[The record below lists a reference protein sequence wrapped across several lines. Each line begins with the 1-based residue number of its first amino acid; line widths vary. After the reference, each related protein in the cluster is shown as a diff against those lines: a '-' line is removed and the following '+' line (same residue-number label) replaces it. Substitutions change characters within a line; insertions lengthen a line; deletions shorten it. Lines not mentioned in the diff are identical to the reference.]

1 MRGLVLPFGM
11 KPIVI
16 LFSAII
22 GAAAFLLAAEPP
34 TAPAAKPEHQVLKP
48 GDLKWTD
55 APPGL
60 PAGGKMAVLN
70 GDPTQP
76 GAFTVRLKA
85 PAGYKVMPHTHP
97 TAERLTVISGTFK
110 VGMGEKFDEKSM
122 QEMTPGS
129 YVVLPANMAHFAKGA
144 GKDSV
149 VQIDSEGPFQINY
162 VNPSDD
168 PRNAKK

>member
-1 MRGLVLPFGM
+1 M
-11 KPIVI
+11 KKITI
-16 LFSAII
+16 LFTMIV
-22 GAAAFLLAAEPP
+22 AAAVFVFAAEQS
-34 TAPAAKPEHQVLKP
+34 TSASATTEHRVVRPA
-48 GDLKWTD
+48 DLKWGE

-60 PAGGKMAVLN
+60 PIGGRMAVLN
-70 GDPTQP
+70 GDPMQA

-97 TAERLTVISGTFK
+97 TAERLTVISGSFK
-110 VGMGEKFDEKSM
+110 IGMGEKFDEASM
-122 QEMTPGS
+122 QQMSPGS
-129 YVVLPANMAHFAKGA
+129 YIVLPASMAHYAKGA

-162 VNPSDD
+162 VNPTDD

>member
-1 MRGLVLPFGM
+1 M
-11 KPIVI
+11 KKIII
-16 LFSAII
+16 LFSAIV
-22 GAAAFLLAAEPP
+22 GAVALVLAAEPSASP
-34 TAPAAKPEHQVLKP
+34 SAMPEHRIMKP
-48 GDLKWTD
+48 ADLKWTD

-60 PAGGKMAVLN
+60 PAGGKMALLN

-85 PAGYKVMPHTHP
+85 SSSYKVMPHTHP

-122 QEMTPGS
+122 QQMTPGS
-129 YVVLPANMAHFAKGA
+129 YMVLPANMAHFAKG
-144 GKDSV
+144 GGV

>member
-1 MRGLVLPFGM
+1 M
-11 KPIVI
+11 KKIVI
-16 LFSAII
+16 LFSAI
-22 GAAAFLLAAEPP
+22 AATAAFVFAAEQAASPSAA
-34 TAPAAKPEHQVLKP
+34 TEHRVMNPA
-48 GDLKWTD
+48 DLKWGE

-70 GDPTQP
+70 GDPTQAGP
-76 GAFTVRLKA
+76 FTVRLKA

-97 TAERLTVISGTFK
+97 TAERLTVISGSFK
-110 VGMGEKFDEKSM
+110 IGMGEKFDQGTM
-122 QEMTPGS
+122 QEMKPGS
-129 YVVLPANMAHFAKGA
+129 YIVLPANMAHYAKGA
-144 GKDSV
+144 GKESV

>member
-1 MRGLVLPFGM
+1 M
-11 KPIVI
+11 KKIIV

-22 GAAAFLLAAEPP
+22 GAAALVFAVEPSAS
-34 TAPAAKPEHQVLKP
+34 TSATPEHHVVNP
-48 GDLKWTD
+48 ADLKWGD

-70 GDPTQP
+70 GDPTQA
-76 GAFTVRLKA
+76 GAFTLRLKA

-97 TAERLTVISGTFK
+97 TAERLTVISGSFK
-110 VGMGEKFDEKSM
+110 IGMGEKFDEKSM
-122 QEMTPGS
+122 QTMAPGS
-129 YVVLPANMAHFAKGA
+129 YIVLPPNMAHYAKGA

-162 VNPSDD
+162 VNPTDD